1 MPFVANFTASQPV
14 GEPSVILLTDTSTGS
29 DGAITQRRVY
39 LRQANGEFLVPSGTS
54 TDYIEWDYADS
65 TIEIDALSKD
75 YCLEVVVE
83 WINVGNAVLYDK
95 TETGLYT
102 SYNEDF
108 DYQLTTLM
116 ASNPLLIEDNSFY
129 EEKSNLRTFIDAGD
143 KAVTRVSD
151 IYAAQLC
158 YDQATNLRLNSQYYF
173 NANS

>member
-1 MPFVANFTASQPV
+1 VVQWLD
-14 GEPSVILLTDTSTGS
+14 I
-29 DGAITQRRVY
+29 
-39 LRQANGEFLVPSGTS
+39 NG
-54 TDYIEWDYADS
+54 D
-65 TIEIDALSKD
+65 
-75 YCLEVVVE
+75 
-83 WINVGNAVLYDK
+83 VLYDK
-95 TETGLYT
+95 YLNFGF
-102 SYNEDF
+102 SQYNEDF

>member
-1 MPFVANFTASQPV
+1 MSLIPNFTASQAT
-14 GEPSVILLTDTSTGS
+14 GSPSEIILTDTSSGS
-29 DGAITQRRVY
+29 DVAVVSKRAYFSDCYG
-39 LRQANGEFLVPSGTS
+39 NFLVETGTS
-54 TDYIEWDYADS
+54 TEYEVWTTNPQTFDVLTKDYAVKITVQWLD
-65 TIEIDALSKD
+65 
-75 YCLEVVVE
+75 
-83 WINVGNAVLYDK
+83 INGDVLYDK
-95 TETGLYT
+95 SLNFGF
-102 SYNEDF
+102 SQYNEDF

-116 ASNPLLIEDNSFY
+116 ASNPLLIQDNSFY

>member
-1 MPFVANFTASQPV
+1 MSLIPNFTASQAT
-14 GEPSVILLTDTSTGS
+14 GSPSEIILTDTSSGS
-29 DGAITQRRVY
+29 DVAVVSKRVY
-39 LRQANGEFLVPSGTS
+39 FSDCYGNFLVETGTS
-54 TDYIEWDYADS
+54 TEYEVWTTNPQTFDVLTKDYAVKITVQWLD
-65 TIEIDALSKD
+65 
-75 YCLEVVVE
+75 
-83 WINVGNAVLYDK
+83 INGDVLYDK
-95 TETGLYT
+95 SLNFGF
-102 SYNEDF
+102 SQYNEDF

-116 ASNPLLIEDNSFY
+116 ASNPLLIQDNSFY